1 MTGWN
6 ADAGAGPLGEGAVT
20 VVDGSSFCISSA
32 NGDMYPERPHGAFF
46 EDTRIISRW
55 NLLVNDGPVEPL
67 SSRTLEPYRAVFVG
81 RARRSDGRADSPLV
95 VERER
100 HVGAGIRE
108 DITVR
113 NYSREPAVCSIAL
126 TVETDFA
133 DLFEVKD
140 GRVRRTGQQTK
151 THGAGWLTIESTWK
165 GAPRRVTVRAPDAS
179 FTQDE
184 LTYTVVIPPRS
195 GWTRRI
201 VVIPSFDT
209 VEAPDPFSHETSAA
223 SSAAALRYQEWSVDT
238 PVLHLEDEDMEQILV
253 RSHDDLG
260 SLRIFDPKHPGRAVL
275 AAGAPW
281 FMALFGRDALLT
293 SYMTMMVDPSL
304 ALGTLRTLAELQ
316 GTKVDA
322 LTEEEPG
329 RIPHEVRRGVSARLA
344 LSGGGAYYGTADATP
359 LFVTLLGEVSRWGL
373 AADVLGTLLPHADRA
388 LDWITQY
395 GDRDGDGLV
404 EYARATDRGLIN
416 QGWKDSWDGINFA
429 DGGLAEAPI
438 ALCEVQGY
446 VYSAFISRA
455 VLAMDTGDHEL
466 ADHWR
471 NRAAALKKQFNE
483 LFWLPERGYYAVA
496 LDRHKRPVDAC
507 TSNMGHCL
515 WSGIVDDEKA
525 PLVAQRLMSEEMF
538 TGWGIRTLA
547 SDMGAF
553 NPVSYHNGS
562 VWPHDNA
569 LIAAGLM
576 RHGFVKEA
584 QRVASAMLE
593 AANYFDGRLPEL
605 FCGFDR
611 KAYAEPVPYPT
622 ACSPQA
628 WAAGTPV
635 LLMRILLRLDPYL
648 PTNDLWLAPAFPE
661 GFGDFEAQNV
671 PLGTSHVS
679 IRVSQGSVT
688 ITGLPAE
695 IRLHREAR
703 SPLAD
708 LLELT
713 GNGSGNGGRNGG
725 RNGVGAQRGLRR
737 PPPNQ

>member
-81 RARRSDGRADSPLV
+81 RARRSDGREDSPLV

>member
-6 ADAGAGPLGEGAVT
+6 ADTGAGPLGEGAVT

-165 GAPRRVTVRAPDAS
+165 GTPRRVTVRAPDAS

-184 LTYTVVIPPRS
+184 LTYTIVIPPRS

-373 AADVLGTLLPHADRA
+373 AADVLSSLLPHADRA

-455 VLAMDTGDHEL
+455 VLAMDTGDREL

-576 RHGFVKEA
+576 RHGFVEEA

-611 KAYAEPVPYPT
+611 KEYAEPVPYPT

-648 PTNDLWLAPAFPE
+648 PTNDLWLAPAFRE

-708 LLELT
+708 LLEL
-713 GNGSGNGGRNGG
+713 SGNGGRNDGG
-725 RNGVGAQRGLRR
+725 QKERR
-737 PPPNQ
+737 RSAAGS

>member
-1 MTGWN
+1 VTGWN
-6 ADAGAGPLGEGAVT
+6 ADTGAGPLGEGAVT
-20 VVDGSSFCISSA
+20 VLDGSSFCISSA
-32 NGDMYPERPHGAFF
+32 NGDMYPERPHGVFF

-55 NLLVNDGPVEPL
+55 NLIVNEAPVEPL
-67 SSRTLEPYRAVFVG
+67 SSKTNEPYRAVFVG
-81 RARRSDGRADSPLV
+81 RATRSDGRADSPLV
-95 VERER
+95 VERDR

-113 NYSREPAVCSIAL
+113 NFSREPAVCAITL
-126 TVETDFA
+126 IVETDFA

-140 GRVRRTGQQTK
+140 GRVLRTWQQTK
-151 THGAGWLTIESTWK
+151 TPGHGSLTIESARE
-165 GAPRRVTVRAPDAS
+165 GAHRRVTVKAPDANFS
-179 FTQDE
+179 QDG
-184 LTYTVVIPPRS
+184 LTYVVVIPPRAS
-195 GWTRRI
+195 WTRRI
-201 VVIPSFDT
+201 IVLPSFDG
-209 VEAPDPFSHETSAA
+209 VETPEPFSHENLDA
-223 SSAAALRYQEWSVDT
+223 SSAAARRYQEWSEYT
-238 PVLHLEDEDMEQILV
+238 PVLHLEDDDTEQILL

-260 SLRIFDPKHPGRAVL
+260 SLRIFDPKNPGRAVL

-293 SYMTMMVDPSL
+293 SYMTMLVDPSL
-304 ALGTLRTLAELQ
+304 ALGTLKTLAELQ
-316 GTKVDA
+316 GTSVDA
-322 LTEEEPG
+322 LSEEEPG

-344 LSGGGAYYGTADATP
+344 LRGGRAYYGTADATP

-373 AADVLGTLLPHADRA
+373 GADVLGSLLPHADRA

-395 GDRDGDGLV
+395 GDRDGDGFV

-455 VLAMDTGDHEL
+455 VLALDTGDREL
-466 ADHWR
+466 AAHWR
-471 NRAAALKKQFNE
+471 NRAVALKKQFNE
-483 LFWLPERGYYAVA
+483 RFWLPERGYYAVA

-538 TGWGIRTLA
+538 SGWGIRTLA
-547 SDMGAF
+547 SDMAAF

-611 KAYAEPVPYPT
+611 KTYAQPVPYPT

-648 PTNDLWLAPAFPE
+648 TTNDVWLAPVFPE
-661 GFGDFEAQNV
+661 GFGDFEARNV

-688 ITGLPAE
+688 ITGLPPG

-708 LLELT
+708 LLDINNPDSRT
-713 GNGSGNGGRNGG
+713 H
-725 RNGVGAQRGLRR
+725 
-737 PPPNQ
+737 P

>member
-140 GRVRRTGQQTK
+140 GRVRRTSQQTK

-238 PVLHLEDEDMEQILV
+238 PVLHLEDEDMERILV

-329 RIPHEVRRGVSARLA
+329 RIPHEVRRSVSARLA

-373 AADVLGTLLPHADRA
+373 AADVLSSLLPHADRA

-455 VLAMDTGDHEL
+455 VLAMDTGDREL

-648 PTNDLWLAPAFPE
+648 PTNDLWLAPVFPE

-708 LLELT
+708 LLELN
-713 GNGSGNGGRNGG
+713 GNGGGNGGRNG
-725 RNGVGAQRGLRR
+725 ARR
-737 PPPNQ
+737 KERRRSAAGS

>member
-6 ADAGAGPLGEGAVT
+6 ADTGAGPLGEGAVT

-32 NGDMYPERPHGAFF
+32 NGDMHPERPHGVFF
-46 EDTRIISRW
+46 EDTRFISRW

-67 SSRTLEPYRAVFVG
+67 SSRVHEPFRALFVG
-81 RARRSDGRADSPLV
+81 RAKRSDGRADSPLV

-100 HVGAGIRE
+100 VVGAGIRE

-113 NYSREPAVCSIAL
+113 NYSREPAVCSIGL

-140 GRVRRTGQQTK
+140 GRARITGQQSRT
-151 THGAGWLTIESTWK
+151 TGPGSLTIESTGK

-179 FTQDE
+179 FSQDE
-184 LTYTVVIPPRS
+184 LRYMVVIPPRS
-195 GWTRRI
+195 SWSRRI
-201 VVIPSFDT
+201 VVTPGFDAG
-209 VEAPDPFSHETSAA
+209 ESADPFSREVSAA
-223 SSAAALRYQEWSVDT
+223 STAAAKRYQEWSEFT
-238 PVLHLEDEDMEQILV
+238 PVLHVEDEGTERILG
-253 RSHDDLG
+253 RSRDDLG

-275 AAGAPW
+275 AAGTPW

-293 SYMTMMVDPSL
+293 SYMTMLVDPSL

-316 GTKVDA
+316 GTTVNP

-329 RIPHEVRRGVSARLA
+329 RIPHEVRHGATMRLA
-344 LSGGGAYYGTADATP
+344 LSGGNAYYGTADATP

-373 AADVLGTLLPHADRA
+373 GTDILRSLLPNADRA
-388 LDWITQY
+388 LDWITQF
-395 GDRDGDGLV
+395 GDRDGDGFV

-455 VLAMDTGDHEL
+455 VLALDTGDPEL
-466 ADHWR
+466 AEHWR
-471 NRAAALKKQFNE
+471 KRAATLKKRFNE
-483 LFWLPERGYYAVA
+483 LFWLPDRGYYAVA

-525 PLVAQRLMSEEMF
+525 PLVAERLMSQEMF
-538 TGWGIRTLA
+538 SGWGIRTLA

-593 AANYFDGRLPEL
+593 AADYFDGRLPEL

-611 KAYAEPVPYPT
+611 RAYAQPVPYPT

-648 PTNDLWLAPAFPE
+648 TTNDVWLAPVFPKD
-661 GFGDFEAQNV
+661 FGDFEAHNV
-671 PLGTSHVS
+671 PIGTSHVS
-679 IRVSQGSVT
+679 IRVSRGEVT
-688 ITGLPAE
+688 IEGLPPG

-708 LLELT
+708 II
-713 GNGSGNGGRNGG
+713 NHAGSGPRADTGI
-725 RNGVGAQRGLRR
+725 ASE
-737 PPPNQ
+737 